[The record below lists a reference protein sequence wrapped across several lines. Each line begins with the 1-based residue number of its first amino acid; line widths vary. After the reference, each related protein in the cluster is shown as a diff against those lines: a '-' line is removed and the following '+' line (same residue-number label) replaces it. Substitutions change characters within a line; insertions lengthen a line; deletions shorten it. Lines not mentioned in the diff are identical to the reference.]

1 MECDKAHVSKD
12 SVIMRTF
19 LHGFLACGFGL
30 VFCLASSA
38 QSGFQYQSPAKWDNF
53 HPERETLQR
62 YVLAQVPDDLPPPDL
77 REVVPGEPTMETV
90 REIPGSALMP
100 PANEEPL
107 A

>member
-1 MECDKAHVSKD
+1 
-12 SVIMRTF
+12 MRTF

-62 YVLAQVPDDLPPPDL
+62 YVLAQVPDDLPHLICGRLFRANQPWK
-77 REVVPGEPTMETV
+77 RFV
-90 REIPGSALMP
+90 RY
-100 PANEEPL
+100 PAVH
-107 A
+107 